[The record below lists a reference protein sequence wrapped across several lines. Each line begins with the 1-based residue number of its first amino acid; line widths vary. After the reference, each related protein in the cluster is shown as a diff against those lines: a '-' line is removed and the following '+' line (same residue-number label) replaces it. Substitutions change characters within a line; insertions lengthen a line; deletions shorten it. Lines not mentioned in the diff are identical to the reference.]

1 MKPPVVS
8 DTVLQNG
15 EDILQSPSD
24 SEEENLSDD
33 ESNEEEMQG
42 QCPGDDTVNE
52 GV

>member
-15 EDILQSPSD
+15 EDILILSPSD
-24 SEEENLSDD
+24 SEE

-42 QCPGDDTVNE
+42 QCPGDDTVSE